1 MRTLIA
7 LIVTAGL
14 LLVGS
19 PATAG
24 IYTTTYVT
32 TDGRMIVCTT
42 ITDAYGNPISVNC
55 IGG

>member
-32 TDGRMIVCTT
+32 TDGRMVVCTT
-42 ITDAYGNPISVNC
+42 ITDAYGNPVSVNC